1 VAALPLIA
9 RLLTKPDRHV
19 LVTSGTVAS
28 ARLMA
33 ERLPARALHQYVPI
47 DRADAVQ
54 RFLSHWRPDLAL
66 FVESELWPN
75 LLLAARSAAVP
86 MALVNARIS
95 DRSYRGWL
103 RAPGVAARLL
113 GAFDV
118 CLAQNRDIAER
129 LARLGARDV
138 RITGSLKADAPPL
151 PVRDGDLAAFR
162 AAAGG
167 RPVFLA
173 ASTHPGED
181 EIILDVARM
190 LKDEGVAALTVI
202 VPRHPE
208 RGMDIVSAASSR
220 GLSSTRRS
228 AGQLPD
234 AASDVYVADTIGE
247 LGLFYRSAGFAFLG
261 GSLVP
266 HGGQNPLE
274 ATRFGVPVLSG
285 PHTHNFTEVF
295 RTLLDAQGLGRIS
308 GAADLHALAGQL
320 LRNPAEAAR
329 LGTRARE
336 AADSLSGALEATAA
350 TAEQLLAARS

>member
-1 VAALPLIA
+1 MAALPLIG
-9 RLLTKPDRHV
+9 RLLSKPDRHV

-33 ERLPARALHQYVPI
+33 ERLPMRALHQYVPI
-47 DRADAVQ
+47 DRADVVQ

-75 LLLAARSAAVP
+75 LLLTARSAGVP

-95 DRSYRGWL
+95 ERSYRGWL

-129 LARLGARDV
+129 LVRLGARDV

-162 AAAGG
+162 EAAGG

-190 LKDEGVAALTVI
+190 LKDESVSVLTVI

-208 RGMDIVSAASSR
+208 RGMDIVNAASSR
-220 GLSSTRRS
+220 GLSVRQRS
-228 AGQLPD
+228 AGNLPD
-234 AASDVYVADTIGE
+234 ASDVYVADTIGE

-274 ATRFGVPVLSG
+274 ATRFGVAVLSG
-285 PHTHNFTEVF
+285 AYTHNFTEVF
-295 RTLLDAQGLGRIS
+295 RTLFDAQGIGRTS
-308 GAADLHALAGQL
+308 DAAELHALVRRL
-320 LRNPAEAAR
+320 LRDPAEAAR